1 MFLDECIKFTG
12 YKLCLDNPDLWMRPM
27 KRSSDDFEHNEYVLL
42 CVKNVL
48 AIVEDPTEVLH
59 NIDKYFVLK
68 IGSLSDPSI

>member
-1 MFLDECIKFTG
+1 M
-12 YKLCLDNPDLWMRPM
+12 WMRPM

>member
-1 MFLDECIKFTG
+1 MQFMR
-12 YKLCLDNPDLWMRPM
+12 YKPCLADPGMWMRPM

-48 AIVEDPTEVLH
+48 AIVEDPTEVLQ